1 MKTQVLPA
9 LRIIGPGFG
18 RTGTHSLKLAI
29 EELGFGPCH
38 HMFEVRENPGQLR
51 FWDALNKG
59 EPVDWASVFAGYQS
73 QVEWPGAH
81 YWREL
86 RHAFPDAKVILT
98 VRDPDTWFDSI
109 METIIPSIA
118 VGRTKYADP
127 HQRAVSEMIYQM
139 LYVGRFGGK
148 MEDRGHSIS
157 IFNEHNRDVI
167 ERIPGDQLLVF
178 DASSGWPRLCEFL
191 EVEVPDRPFPVSNSS
206 ASFMQQR
213 HELQ

>member
-1 MKTQVLPA
+1 
-9 LRIIGPGFG
+9 
-18 RTGTHSLKLAI
+18 
-29 EELGFGPCH
+29 
-38 HMFEVRENPGQLR
+38 
-51 FWDALNKG
+51 
-59 EPVDWASVFAGYQS
+59 
-73 QVEWPGAH
+73 
-81 YWREL
+81 
-86 RHAFPDAKVILT
+86 
-98 VRDPDTWFDSI
+98 
-109 METIIPSIA
+109 
-118 VGRTKYADP
+118 
-127 HQRAVSEMIYQM
+127 MIYQM

-167 ERIPGDQLLVF
+167 ESIPGDQLLVF